1 MCFEFVWFFLSSRTL
16 AVNSVSDFFSVNK
29 AGDFVSTETKFASS
43 NSVSG
48 GTLKHARSIT
58 GSSLPIARV
67 TKPEAIPA
75 RSQTLTAKGVEDG
88 RKGEKGR
95 VTKNALWMVSLAPIA
110 HCHVKPRSADEKN
123 NNCMLRYANQL
134 LSASYVNK

>member
-1 MCFEFVWFFLSSRTL
+1 MRLFFFPLQNAGSQLCFRI
-16 AVNSVSDFFSVNK
+16 FSVNK
-29 AGDFVSTETKFASS
+29 AGDFVSTETKFVSS

-58 GSSLPIARV
+58 GSSLPTARV

-88 RKGEKGR
+88 RKGEKGK
-95 VTKNALWMVSLAPIA
+95 VTKNEIVDGFPCA
-110 HCHVKPRSADEKN
+110 
-123 NNCMLRYANQL
+123 NCP
-134 LSASYVNK
+134 LSRET

>member
-1 MCFEFVWFFLSSRTL
+1 MCFEFVCFFFSSRTL

-29 AGDFVSTETKFASS
+29 VGDFVSTETKFVSGY
-43 NSVSG
+43 SVSG

-88 RKGEKGR
+88 RKGEKGK
-95 VTKNALWMVSLAPIA
+95 VTKNEIVDGFPCA
-110 HCHVKPRSADEKN
+110 
-123 NNCMLRYANQL
+123 NCP
-134 LSASYVNK
+134 LSRET